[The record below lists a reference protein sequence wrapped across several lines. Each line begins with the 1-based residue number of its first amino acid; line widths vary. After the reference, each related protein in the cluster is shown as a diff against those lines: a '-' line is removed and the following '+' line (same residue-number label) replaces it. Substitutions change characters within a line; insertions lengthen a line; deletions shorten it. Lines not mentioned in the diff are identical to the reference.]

1 MSVYVMSDIHGEYQK
16 FMEVLEKINLSD
28 SDTLYVLGDILDR
41 GPHPIQ
47 VMQKLISMENAV
59 CLVGNH
65 ELMALDC
72 LEFLQKE
79 ITNISIEE
87 LDKDMLE
94 KLVLWLHNEA
104 KTTIDGFRKLDK
116 HKRRDIIEAIED
128 FSVYEEVNV
137 NGSEF
142 LLLHGGMGD
151 FYHGK
156 TIEDCTLHDV
166 VWSRP
171 DYSVKYFDDRYL
183 VTGHTPTQY
192 IEENPNPGYIYRAN
206 NHIAIDCG
214 AHLPGGR
221 LAALCLDTGEE
232 FYSEN

>member
-1 MSVYVMSDIHGEYQK
+1 MAVYVMSDIHGEYEK

-41 GPHPIQ
+41 EPHPIQ
-47 VMQKLISMENAV
+47 VMQKLMSMENAV

-79 ITNISIEE
+79 ITNFSIEK

-94 KLVLWLHNEA
+94 KLVSWLHNGA

-116 HKRRDIIEAIED
+116 HKRRDITESIKE

-137 NGSEF
+137 NGSEY
-142 LLLHGGMGD
+142 LLVHGGMGD
-151 FYHGK
+151 FYPGK

-166 VWSRP
+166 VWSRI
-171 DYSVKYFDDRYL
+171 DYFIKYFDDKYL

-192 IEENPNPGYIYRAN
+192 IEDNPDPGFIYRAN

-214 AHLPGGR
+214 AHLRGGR

-232 FYSEN
+232 FYSA